1 MTEAKK
7 PQILSRRDG
16 HNLRYYQTTPQI
28 GGGAGESSGFIWC
41 GGLKSDMEGGKAVA
55 LHDWASGSG
64 RDYVR
69 FDYYGHGVSDGDF
82 ADGNIS
88 RWRDDTLAV
97 LDELTQ
103 GPQILIG
110 SSMGGWVSL
119 LAALARP
126 ERVAGL
132 LLIAPAPDF
141 TQHMWDNFP
150 QAAKDQIM
158 TQGLY
163 LLPSEYGAPYEIT
176 RQLIDDGRANS
187 LLGGAIKLT
196 IPVRIL
202 QGASDAVVTPER
214 SLPLLG
220 KITSEDIVYNL
231 VKGGDHSLS
240 READL
245 KRLIMWAEEL
255 EATIS

>member
-1 MTEAKK
+1 MVDAQK
-7 PQILSRRDG
+7 PQKLLRSDG
-16 HNLRYYQTTPQI
+16 QLVRFFQTPQK
-28 GGGAGESSGFIWC
+28 SDKHPGFIWC

-55 LHDWASGSG
+55 LHEWAQKSG
-64 RDYVR
+64 RSYVR
-69 FDYYGHGVSDGDF
+69 FDYYGHGVSDGEF

-88 RWRDDTLAV
+88 RWRDDALAV
-97 LDELTQ
+97 IDELTD

-126 ERVAGL
+126 ARVAGL
-132 LLIAPAPDF
+132 ILIAPAPDF
-141 TQHMWDNFP
+141 TQAMWGQFP

-158 TQGLY
+158 QEGRY
-163 LLPSEYGAPYEIT
+163 LLPNEYGEPYEIT
-176 RQLIDDGRANS
+176 RQLIEDGRENS
-187 LLGGAIKLT
+187 LLGASIDLD

-202 QGASDAVVTPER
+202 QGASDNVVTPDR
-214 SLPLLG
+214 TLPLVD
-220 KITSEDIVYNL
+220 KIQSVDIVYNL

-245 KRLIMWAEEL
+245 ARLIMWAREL
-255 EATIS
+255 ETALN